1 VKYKI
6 KLDYRDGRLYVYG
19 LENVPDEVLQ
29 HFLEEI
35 ELEMKKRDITREYIE
50 MVNAEDEGV
59 RCYTLS
65 DIIEMFEMEEKWKKK
80 VENGQKVW
88 ANKLRDAMK
97 G

>member
-1 VKYKI
+1 MKYKI